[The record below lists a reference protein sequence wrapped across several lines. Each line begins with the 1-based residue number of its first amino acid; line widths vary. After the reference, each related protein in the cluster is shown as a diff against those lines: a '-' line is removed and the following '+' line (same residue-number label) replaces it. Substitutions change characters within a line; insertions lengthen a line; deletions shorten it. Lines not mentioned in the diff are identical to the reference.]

1 MSLAICRHAELGCT
15 ARLSEVT
22 GLSQAVALTR
32 PSVVWLNLQSS
43 LRENCPPWIAIAYPG
58 PDIPTYQAVGVSIA
72 VLKWWTAPI
81 IRKKWKM
88 LRIKP
93 LCALS
98 GIHKLIYDEFHPYS
112 PV

>member
-1 MSLAICRHAELGCT
+1 MVE
-15 ARLSEVT
+15 
-22 GLSQAVALTR
+22 
-32 PSVVWLNLQSS
+32 PSVESP
-43 LRENCPPWIAIAYPG
+43 CPPWIAIAYPG

-98 GIHKLIYDEFHPYS
+98 GTHKLIYDEFHPYS